1 MTVHMDRKVWELFS
15 ECSYQKSGCIWSHE
29 SSHILNA
36 KNMKAVINKLS
47 CQINVILKCVLR
59 VLVKNISSIADSCLN
74 NSSSLLDGVNSKLE
88 IFDIVKRVENSENI
102 DSFFYS
108 L

>member
-1 MTVHMDRKVWELFS
+1 
-15 ECSYQKSGCIWSHE
+15 
-29 SSHILNA
+29 
-36 KNMKAVINKLS
+36 MKAVINKLS

-59 VLVKNISSIADSCLN
+59 VLVKNISGIADSCLN